1 MKGHGRALG
10 SRIGVKSGRI
20 ITVHFAK
27 LIIIIDFFFVL
38 QLNGALTVGTL
49 DGANVEMAEEMG
61 QENMFIFGMTVEEVE
76 ALHASGYN
84 AQDYVSKN
92 PELAQVPIF
101 LYIIS
106 FSSSN
111 T

>member
-1 MKGHGRALG
+1 M
-10 SRIGVKSGRI
+10 
-20 ITVHFAK
+20 
-27 LIIIIDFFFVL
+27 
-38 QLNGALTVGTL
+38 GTL

-101 LYIIS
+101 FLYVLEFRKIGDFIEMITLS
-106 FSSSN
+106 M
-111 T
+111 

>member
-1 MKGHGRALG
+1 M
-10 SRIGVKSGRI
+10 I
-20 ITVHFAK
+20 
-27 LIIIIDFFFVL
+27 FFVL

-101 LYIIS
+101 FLYVLEFRKIGDFIEMITLS
-106 FSSSN
+106 M
-111 T
+111 

>member
-1 MKGHGRALG
+1 
-10 SRIGVKSGRI
+10 
-20 ITVHFAK
+20 
-27 LIIIIDFFFVL
+27 
-38 QLNGALTVGTL
+38 
-49 DGANVEMAEEMG
+49 
-61 QENMFIFGMTVEEVE
+61 MFIFGMTVEEVE

-111 T
+111 TQFYESRISISTI